1 MFNLCTVQ
9 NSPSSWLPVE
19 ENHLLSAFG
28 SRCRTLGSFSSV
40 MSAGEDIDA
49 LPTHLAMI
57 IMDQTSET
65 VSHPQL
71 NVYVYKSVLGLGVSS
86 MQ

>member
-1 MFNLCTVQ
+1 
-9 NSPSSWLPVE
+9 
-19 ENHLLSAFG
+19 
-28 SRCRTLGSFSSV
+28 